1 MNRQQLE
8 KEALDLVAGRAATK
22 PVPKQ
27 QMSSVAKISI
37 WLWVLAVIVIG
48 GLAAYVYLLK

>member
-8 KEALDLVAGRAATK
+8 KEALDLVAGRVAAK
-22 PVPKQ
+22 PAPKQ

-37 WLWVLAVIVIG
+37 WLWLLAVIVIG
-48 GLAAYVYLLK
+48 GLAAYVYLQK